1 MQNLLNQ
8 PLVLKNGITIKNRL
22 LKASMSEQL
31 AINNKPSQT
40 LINLYKIWANGGAG
54 VLITGNVMVDKSALG
69 AKDDVVLENDA
80 DLELF
85 KAWAKAAK
93 QNDTRVIMQL
103 NHPGKQ
109 SPKFLSKT
117 PVAPSALP
125 LSNGLE
131 KLFNTPRE
139 LSIDEIKQIIKRFAN
154 SAKLAKI
161 AGFDGVQIHAAH
173 GYLISQFLSAL
184 HNQRSDEYGGSL
196 ENRMRFLTQIY
207 QAIKDEVKDDFI
219 VCLKLN
225 SADFQKGGFSEDESL
240 KVAKTMADL
249 GVDFIEISGG
259 NYEAPAMLEGT
270 KDSTKKREAYFLDYA
285 RKFRQI
291 CDTALVITGGFRSQK
306 AINNALNNGELDI
319 AGVAKPFALDRDFAL
334 KILNDPEFNL
344 QINEPKFGIKKLDD
358 MLFSAVIMYWYM
370 EQMKRLS
377 QNLDPNPKLSL
388 WRVLFSSIYQ
398 NGLNTIK
405 KVRA

>member
-40 LINLYKIWANGGAG
+40 LTNLYKIWANGGAG

-85 KAWAKAAK
+85 KAWAEAAK
-93 QNDTRVIMQL
+93 QNDTKVIMQL

-139 LSIDEIKQIIKRFAN
+139 LSIDEIKQILNALLI
-154 SAKLAKI
+154 
-161 AGFDGVQIHAAH
+161 VQ
-173 GYLISQFLSAL
+173 
-184 HNQRSDEYGGSL
+184 N
-196 ENRMRFLTQIY
+196 
-207 QAIKDEVKDDFI
+207 
-219 VCLKLN
+219 
-225 SADFQKGGFSEDESL
+225 
-240 KVAKTMADL
+240 
-249 GVDFIEISGG
+249 
-259 NYEAPAMLEGT
+259 
-270 KDSTKKREAYFLDYA
+270 
-285 RKFRQI
+285 
-291 CDTALVITGGFRSQK
+291 SQK
-306 AINNALNNGELDI
+306 
-319 AGVAKPFALDRDFAL
+319 
-334 KILNDPEFNL
+334 
-344 QINEPKFGIKKLDD
+344 
-358 MLFSAVIMYWYM
+358 
-370 EQMKRLS
+370 
-377 QNLDPNPKLSL
+377 
-388 WRVLFSSIYQ
+388 
-398 NGLNTIK
+398 
-405 KVRA
+405 